1 MIVSGISLLLV
12 YAAIL
17 LWHRLGDY
25 KVKTLYY
32 RNADYTVQFSIVV
45 AFRNEENN
53 LPNLLESI
61 LNLDYP
67 SERFELL
74 LVDDDSTDNSR
85 QVIEQTLQKRD
96 INWQIITPE
105 RISNSPKKDAVTS
118 GVKRAKFDWIVTTDA
133 DCTVPVNWLVG
144 FNHIIC
150 ELHPKMVCGQVFVEE
165 SKDFFSEYQKFEM
178 LALQGITKGSFGWNR
193 PMLCNG
199 ANFAYSRDAFGEV
212 NGFEGNNTMASGDDV
227 FLMQKFRESF
237 IGQVFFLKDPEH
249 TVVTSPVKGFKNM
262 IAQRIRWAAKTTRMK
277 GKQIKWTGLFILLMN
292 LWLIAGLVYFPL
304 FNREFILEYLLFWF
318 IKLVFDD
325 WFATDSA
332 ESLRPEIS
340 RKRVF
345 LVGLVYPFISSY
357 IAVRSLFGGYR
368 WKGRDFKR

>member
-1 MIVSGISLLLV
+1 MIIAGILLLLV

-25 KVKTLYY
+25 KVKILYY
-32 RNADYTVQFSIVV
+32 RNADYSVQFSIVV
-45 AFRNEENN
+45 AFRNEEDN
-53 LPNLLESI
+53 LPILLQS
-61 LNLDYP
+61 LLSMDYP
-67 SERFELL
+67 SDRFE
-74 LVDDDSTDNSR
+74 VVFIDDDSTDNSR
-85 QVIEQTLQKRD
+85 QVIEQLLQKED
-96 INWQIITPE
+96 INWQIISPE

-133 DCTVPVNWLVG
+133 DCTVPVSWLVG

-150 ELHPKMVCGQVFVEE
+150 ELQPKMVCGQVFVEE

-237 IGQVFFLKDPEH
+237 IGQVFF
-249 TVVTSPVKGFKNM
+249 
-262 IAQRIRWAAKTTRMK
+262 
-277 GKQIKWTGLFILLMN
+277 
-292 LWLIAGLVYFPL
+292 
-304 FNREFILEYLLFWF
+304 
-318 IKLVFDD
+318 
-325 WFATDSA
+325 
-332 ESLRPEIS
+332 
-340 RKRVF
+340 
-345 LVGLVYPFISSY
+345 
-357 IAVRSLFGGYR
+357 
-368 WKGRDFKR
+368 